1 MDDVIELEI
10 EQGPEAGTYS
20 VQVLRSVSGGEPQ
33 GTMTLDVPALLAGM
47 PLIESTV
54 LASAVAARRVV
65 GDREAPLRAMGT
77 QLFES
82 VFAGAVGGA
91 YRASL
96 GVARERGKDLQVL
109 LRLTAP
115 GLAGVPWE
123 TLFDPEAGAYVCRK
137 EPLVRHVPAP
147 SSFKPDTLLL
157 EPPLRIL
164 GMVSSPSGLA
174 RLEVDDERQRLEAAL
189 GPHIASGR
197 VELTWL
203 DDVSWDGVHAALL
216 QGHWHVLHFIGH
228 GGYDAD
234 TDEGVLAFVGKD
246 GRADYVEASSL
257 ADLLDEAEVTPQLV
271 VLNSCQSGAVG
282 AVDPFSGTA
291 AALVRSGIHA
301 VAAMQFAVS
310 DVAAVAFARSFYMA
324 IAHGRSVDEAVRSG
338 RIGILG
344 TGRGTLEWVTPV
356 LYVRGGDTRLFEFDS
371 TTTPSVAAPEVQ
383 APAPPPAPPPVP
395 PPPVEQPASPGADEP
410 APTKKSHRALIGGGI
425 AAFVASGGLATVLA
439 LLPHGD
445 TDAATDPSPST
456 SVVTP
461 RPVVTVQHEVPA
473 TQQWTDMLL
482 ACLAGDT
489 LEIVGGGTILHEQSA
504 TGRVGPEGLADPG
517 YHAYNVVGL
526 PDAPTAGLIGSL
538 DVQDPFFVGTG
549 VTYVCP
555 RDGELF
561 LGVND
566 IGLAGNSG
574 AFAATITLHPGS

>member
-1 MDDVIELEI
+1 MGDVIELEI
-10 EQGPEAGTYS
+10 EQGPDAGTYS

-33 GTMTLDVPALLAGM
+33 GTMTLDVAALLAGM
-47 PLIESTV
+47 PLLEATV

-65 GDREAPLRAMGT
+65 GDKEAPLRAMGT

-91 YRASL
+91 YRASV
-96 GVARERGKDLQVL
+96 GVARERGNDLQVL

-123 TLFDPEAGAYVCRK
+123 TMFDPETAAYVCRK

-147 SSFKPDTLLL
+147 SSAAPGTVVL

-164 GMVSSPSGLA
+164 GMVASPAGLP
-174 RLEVDDERQRLEAAL
+174 RLEVEDERRRLEEAL

-197 VELTWL
+197 VQLGWL
-203 DDVSWDGVHAALL
+203 DDVSWDGVHAALV
-216 QGHWHVLHFIGH
+216 QGRWHVLHFIGH
-228 GGYDAD
+228 GGYDVE

-257 ADLLDEAEVTPQLV
+257 ADLLDEADVTPQLV

-324 IAHGRSVDEAVRSG
+324 IAQGRSVDEAVRSG

-356 LYVRGGDTRLFEFDS
+356 LYVRGGDTQLFEIDALA
-371 TTTPSVAAPEVQ
+371 TPVPG
-383 APAPPPAPPPVP
+383 APAPPPPPVP
-395 PPPVEQPASPGADEP
+395 PAPVPPEPVEP
-410 APTKKSHRALIGGGI
+410 APKKRTHRGLIGGGI

-439 LLPHGD
+439 LMPDDSEPGGQP
-445 TDAATDPSPST
+445 TDAPPST
-456 SVVTP
+456 SAPVVTP
-461 RPVVTVQHEVPA
+461 RAVVTVQREVPA
-473 TQQWTDMLL
+473 TQQWTDMGL

-489 LEIVGGGTILHEQSA
+489 FVVVGSGTILHEQTA
-504 TGRVGPEGLADPG
+504 TGQVGPDGLADPV
-517 YHAYNVVGL
+517 YHPYNVPGL

-538 DVQDPFFVGTG
+538 DVQEPFFVGSGT
-549 VTYVCP
+549 TYVCP
-555 RDGELF
+555 RDGELY

-566 IGLAGNSG
+566 VGLSGNSG
-574 AFAATITLHPGS
+574 AFGATITLEPGS